1 MKEEVSVSTVVE
13 YSNTNDETFLPQMID
28 MLDMDREYRML
39 MYIHEAAV
47 EKVTAQLN
55 ILKGEFQFSND
66 RNPISS
72 ISSRIKSR
80 ESII

>member
-28 MLDMDREYRML
+28 MLEKDREYRML
-39 MYIHEAAV
+39 MYIHETAV

-55 ILKGEFQFSND
+55 I
-66 RNPISS
+66 
-72 ISSRIKSR
+72 
-80 ESII
+80 